1 MNLDLSDTQNEIR
14 DAIRKLCEQFPDD
27 YWLDCDRSK
36 VFPHEFHRALA
47 RKAIRSLKA
56 CYPGP
61 YHLTVLVCDFDG
73 QFIVRVE
80 EEEAL

>member
-1 MNLDLSDTQNEIR
+1 MWTTRVSR
-14 DAIRKLCEQFPDD
+14 CADAAAERLAGLGLAEA
-27 YWLDCDRSK
+27 
-36 VFPHEFHRALA
+36 FHRQLA
-47 RKAIRSLKA
+47 KKAIRSLKA

-73 QFIVRVE
+73 KFIVRVE